1 MTKGRK
7 DVVLLAE
14 KILLIKQL
22 ELPGDY
28 YDYDG
33 FCFGDFDGLSEPDN
47 SINLQKI
54 FGVPEKIDVVS
65 HITIAYCTVYDN
77 GLCYITSVFRNADI
91 YKWKQYYDPV
101 YAFYSIQAQAAGVF
115 NVPLSERNFKVKFDG
130 EYLYTD
136 DIKIRRYVK
145 SICVP
150 SNCVKFDDSIVTDGL
165 KKAGNDIGKLLKLF
179 DEVFRVFYQTK
190 KSEPIIRKMLSLTQ
204 NDDVMDSY
212 GIFLRFSNKP
222 KEALKIYT
230 DLYNKSKADGYL
242 ILMALANWDLGYNRE
257 MMVLLDNV
265 SDKEKIKDF
274 DIDYEYLKKTM
285 PYVSN
290 AEYIDEREI
299 IKYTVSLPFE
309 EMPLPETI
317 KIDGK
322 KKFLD
327 PVRKKGVPVTPEEK
341 VRQRVLRYL
350 LDKCKVPISC
360 IVSEDSL
367 SHYTRGSL
375 QRADITVRTNGGTL
389 LLVECK
395 EEDIS
400 LNGGPIHQIM
410 EYNKTIHSHYLLL
423 TNGTD
428 SYIFHCLRD
437 GRIKPLL
444 ELPSFEMM
452 CKDAGITAPTNNIT
466 PKRPDVS
473 EFDEEIVEYYRNDG
487 RFLGVNTP
495 IELASPILNFAWF
508 FLDTSYKLENIKG
521 YGCEIFK
528 DCGIVNTK
536 VSDASGGRFWG
547 EFRRLLVKDRFGKVQ
562 SICLSVFGVSYVE
575 RRGGYTSLVSGIE
588 IEGQLISKLQV
599 MFDRCLKK
607 TSDKHYILEHNGVRS
622 RKSKQSMIDY
632 AQKCCPELV
641 RNGKIYLGKFDNSKN
656 FTGDLPDIRDFLA
669 RLVSYVILRK
679 ELART
684 EKKTELRF

>member
-1 MTKGRK
+1 MIKSRK

-28 YDYDG
+28 YDYDR
-33 FCFGDFDGLSEPDN
+33 FCFGDYDGLSKPDH

-65 HITIAYCTVYDN
+65 HITIAYCTVYDD

-91 YKWKQYYDPV
+91 YKWDQYYDP
-101 YAFYSIQAQAAGVF
+101 YCAFYHVKSQADDVF
-115 NVPLSERNFKVKFDG
+115 NVPQSERSFNVKFDG

-136 DIKIRRYVK
+136 DIKIRRYAE

-150 SNCVKFDDSIVTDGL
+150 HNCVKFDDSIVADGL
-165 KKAGNDIGKLLKLF
+165 KKAGNDILKLQKLF
-179 DEVFRVFYQTK
+179 EEVFRDFYQTK
-190 KSEPIIRKMLSLTQ
+190 KSEPIIRKMLSLTR
-204 NDDVMDSY
+204 NDDVMESY
-212 GIFLRFSNKP
+212 GRFLRFSNKP

-230 DLYNKSKADGYL
+230 DLYNKNKEDDCL
-242 ILMALANWDLGYNRE
+242 ILMALANLDLGYNRE
-257 MMVLLDNV
+257 MVALLDKV
-265 SDKEKIKDF
+265 SDKERIKDF
-274 DIDYEYLKKTM
+274 GIDYEILKKTM

-299 IKYTVSLPFE
+299 IKYAVSLSFE

-327 PVRKKGVPVTPEEK
+327 PIRKKGVPITPEEN
-341 VRQRVLRYL
+341 VRQRVLLYL

-375 QRADITVRTNGGTL
+375 QRADITVRTNAETL

-395 EEDIS
+395 EENIS
-400 LNGGPIHQIM
+400 LDGDPIHQIM

-423 TNGTD
+423 TNGIY
-428 SYIFHCLRD
+428 SYIFHCLSD
-437 GRIKPLL
+437 GRIKPLMD
-444 ELPSFEMM
+444 LPSFEMM
-452 CKDAGITAPTNNIT
+452 CRDAGITAPTNNIT
-466 PKRPDVS
+466 TKHPDVS
-473 EFDEEIVEYYRNDG
+473 EFDKETVEYYRNDG
-487 RFLGVNTP
+487 RFLGVDTP

-508 FLDTSYKLENIKG
+508 FLDTSHKLENIKG

-536 VSDASGGRFWG
+536 VSDASGGGFWG

-562 SICLSVFGVSYVE
+562 SVCFSVFGVLSE
-575 RRGGYTSLVSGIE
+575 ESRGGYTSLVSGIE

-607 TSDKHYILEHNGVRS
+607 TYDEHYILEHSGVRS

-632 AQKCCPELV
+632 AQKCCPGLV

-679 ELART
+679 ELALI
-684 EKKTELRF
+684 EKKRR